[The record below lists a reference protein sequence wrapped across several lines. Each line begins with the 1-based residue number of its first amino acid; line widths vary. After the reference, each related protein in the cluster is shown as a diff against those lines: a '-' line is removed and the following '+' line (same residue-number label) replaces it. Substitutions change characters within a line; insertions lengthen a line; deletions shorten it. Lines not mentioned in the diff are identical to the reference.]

1 LSNDF
6 TDYSLNYESSDV
18 TLMDDNDLE
27 RSLRE
32 ILPSEG
38 HRRKVQNEGAVD
50 TSVRTDAV
58 AAMGELC
65 LLCLL
70 L

>member
-1 LSNDF
+1 
-6 TDYSLNYESSDV
+6 V